1 MVTLEKFKSAQGRTM
16 TEIIIVMVL
25 LILFSVS
32 ALTLVATGSDSYV
45 NIINKN
51 EISSNLRVAQSYI
64 HTKLRQNLESDAVYL
79 QKFPDTDGNCL
90 VIKDGYSNVSYQTVI
105 FLHEGQIKESLLI
118 DGVDFNPEESFPI
131 IEVDSLEFKIMD
143 DGRLFF
149 ETVIKENGSTNKL
162 SSYFNL
168 LSR

>member
-1 MVTLEKFKSAQGRTM
+1 VKKIKSTYGRTM
-16 TEIIIVMVL
+16 TEVIIVMVL

-51 EISSNLRVAQSYI
+51 ETNSNLRVAQSYI
-64 HTKLRQNLESDAVYL
+64 HTKLRQNFERNAVYL
-79 QKFPDTDGNCL
+79 KKFPDVDGNCL
-90 VIKDGYSNVSYQTVI
+90 VIKDGYSNVSYETVI

-149 ETVIKENGSTNKL
+149 ETVINQNGNTDKL

-168 LSR
+168 LTR